1 MGTFIKRLFI
11 LAFVC
16 GLLYGGSYLG
26 ARSVA
31 GRMLG
36 SASTDMGTR
45 TVKFAYDSVPGIAGK
60 QAMWVFSFSGTR
72 LTGARNA
79 KIYLSLTGH
88 VIATA
93 PRDLQ
98 SIIDQAAKS
107 KEPS

>member
-1 MGTFIKRLFI
+1 MGKFIKRLFV

-26 ARSVA
+26 ARSVT

-36 SASTDMGTR
+36 NAAADMGNR
-45 TVKFAYDSVPGIAGK
+45 DIKFAYDSIPGIKGK
-60 QAMWVFSFSGTR
+60 QAMWIFSYSGTR

-79 KIYLSLTGH
+79 KIYLTLTGH
-88 VIATA
+88 VIATT

-98 SIIDQAAKS
+98 TIIDQAAKS